1 MTPGSISA
9 QIVTDRMALITGLLR
24 DIRALPLSD
33 YQAFL
38 SDRRNV
44 GMAESSLRRSLEAL
58 LDIGR
63 HILAKGYGIGVAEYK
78 EIARR
83 LQEQAV
89 LSASEAALL
98 STLAG
103 YRNRLVD
110 FYHEVT
116 DQELYDICSTQLGDI
131 ETLLTA
137 IRTWMQTHP
146 EMVDQTL

>member
-1 MTPGSISA
+1 MTPGYISE
-9 QIVTDRMALITGLLR
+9 QIVTDRMALIAGWLR

-44 GMAESSLRRSLEAL
+44 GMAESCLRRSLEAL

-89 LSASEAALL
+89 LSVSEAALM

-103 YRNRLVD
+103 YRNRLVH
-110 FYHEVT
+110 FYQEVT
-116 DQELYDICSTQLGDI
+116 DEELYRICSTQLGDM
-131 ETLLTA
+131 ETLLAA
-137 IRTWMQTHP
+137 ILAWMKAHP
-146 EMVDQTL
+146 EMIDQAL

>member
-1 MTPGSISA
+1 VTPGYISE
-9 QIVTDRMALITGLLR
+9 QIVTDRMALVKRLLR
-24 DIRALPLSD
+24 DIRALPLGD

-44 GMAESSLRRSLEAL
+44 GAAESCLRRSLEAL
-58 LDIGR
+58 FDIGR

-89 LSASEAALL
+89 LSASEAELL

-103 YRNRLVD
+103 HRNYLVH

-116 DQELYDICSTQLGDI
+116 DEELYSICSTQLGDI
-131 ETLLTA
+131 ETLLAA
-137 IRTWMQTHP
+137 ILAWMKAHP